1 MTTTIGCNFLQLL
14 SIPDW
19 NEGMK
24 DPTASSP
31 FGDTLVKSILLQ
43 RFSTI
48 ENFSPNEY
56 SYSVVR
62 LNTFTPTGGEPSDLF
77 SDSNPPVYNV
87 AYPQSARS
95 QELAS
100 SEVLVTPL
108 TGTGGLGYNPTQIL
122 TAYGFS
128 QLPSANNGAGQTI
141 YIVDAYDD
149 PYIQSDLTTF
159 NNTYG
164 LQSPPNFNVV
174 YTQGSTQVSTA
185 PSLDPSG
192 YWAEEES
199 LDVEW
204 SHAIAPGAN
213 IVLVEAA
220 SNSFTD
226 LLGGIQWATNNGA
239 HIVSMSWGVNSF
251 SDESYYDSY
260 LNQPGVAFFASAGD
274 SASTVSYPASSPYVV
289 SVGGTSL
296 TLNPDNTIAS
306 ETAWSSG
313 GGGVD
318 TQESQ
323 PAYQSNYGLSL
334 GGRGTPD
341 VSYNADPITGFS
353 VYDTLA
359 GGFIELGGTS
369 GGAPQ
374 WAGLTAIVD
383 QDRLAIGANYLSSNT
398 ASGAYTDIH
407 SLLYSAGAQTAL
419 SDITSGSNGY
429 YAGPGYDLATG
440 LGSPIANYLVPYL
453 AYGITHV
460 SS

>member
-1 MTTTIGCNFLQLL
+1 
-14 SIPDW
+14 
-19 NEGMK
+19 
-24 DPTASSP
+24 
-31 FGDTLVKSILLQ
+31 
-43 RFSTI
+43 
-48 ENFSPNEY
+48 
-56 SYSVVR
+56 
-62 LNTFTPTGGEPSDLF
+62 
-77 SDSNPPVYNV
+77 
-87 AYPQSARS
+87 
-95 QELAS
+95 
-100 SEVLVTPL
+100 
-108 TGTGGLGYNPTQIL
+108 
-122 TAYGFS
+122 
-128 QLPSANNGAGQTI
+128 
-141 YIVDAYDD
+141 
-149 PYIQSDLTTF
+149 
-159 NNTYG
+159 
-164 LQSPPNFNVV
+164 
-174 YTQGSTQVSTA
+174 VSTA